1 MSIYAL
7 EKRILVIGASRGIG
21 LETTKAACETGWAV
35 TAFSRHASEL
45 AYHHE
50 HLTKIDGDA
59 LVADDLAPALR
70 DVDAVVLSLGV
81 PFNLQLFTGPITLF
95 SSATRVVLEQM
106 QQQQVKRLVCVT
118 GFGAG
123 DSIDA
128 IHPLQ
133 RLGFNL
139 VFGRAYADKSAQEA
153 AIKSSPLAW
162 TIVRP
167 GVLTNGKQT
176 PYKTLVTPET
186 WRNGIISRAAV
197 ADFVINAIAQDSYIG
212 EAPVLIS

>member
-1 MSIYAL
+1 MSG
-7 EKRILVIGASRGIG
+7 KRILVIGASRGIG
-21 LETTKAACETGWAV
+21 LATVKAACAKGWAV

-45 AYHHE
+45 DYSHQN
-50 HLTKIDGDA
+50 LTKTDGDA
-59 LVADDLAPALR
+59 LIADDLAPALH
-70 DVDAVVLSLGV
+70 DQDAVVLSLGV

-95 SSATRVVLEQM
+95 SSATDVVLEQM

-139 VFGRAYADKSAQEA
+139 VFGRAYADKSLQEA
-153 AIKSSPLAW
+153 AIKSSQLAW

-167 GVLTNGKQT
+167 GVLTNGEQKA
-176 PYKTLVTPET
+176 YKILVDADS
-186 WRNGIISRAAV
+186 WRNGIISRANV
-197 ADFVINAIAQDSYIG
+197 ADFVVDALDRESHIG
-212 EAPVLIS
+212 EAPVLIN